1 MEMNYKKLSWCSFE
15 HEKSKQRCE
24 ESKYKIHT
32 RQSPLKGAYARK
44 AHTAKKVNGWS
55 MQVNMQINNDHFVCL
70 LNNTKKVLITRSCV

>member
-1 MEMNYKKLSWCSFE
+1 MEKVILFLMLFMKLPMSFLFNKMEMNYKKLSWCSFE

-44 AHTAKKVNGWS
+44 AHTAKKVNG
-55 MQVNMQINNDHFVCL
+55 
-70 LNNTKKVLITRSCV
+70 